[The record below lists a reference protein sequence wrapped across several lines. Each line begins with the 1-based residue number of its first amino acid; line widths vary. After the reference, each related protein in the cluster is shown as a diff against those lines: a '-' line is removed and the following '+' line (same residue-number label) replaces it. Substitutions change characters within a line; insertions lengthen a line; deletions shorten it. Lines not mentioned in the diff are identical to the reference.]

1 MTATGGPVSWP
12 IDFATAGWTCFM
24 CKQRFGVVSEA
35 RECLCPHCQAVLR
48 FAECPDC
55 HRHYPVPKDWAAW
68 KCSACRETERGKR
81 RTLSVRKTQSTAGEP
96 IPLVVVPKPVVD
108 QTTSRPDIADQLQK
122 LAALH
127 QSGAL
132 SRAEFEVAKA
142 SLLGQGEGAQ
152 QVWWCNNCGYEVG
165 VGGRCASCGGN
176 LLPSQAPA
184 LDPHASGEEVGYRLD
199 NWEGGGRARL
209 IGALMAQGIPHRF
222 EDEELV
228 VLAVDEPRVD
238 AAVAEALNPPASP
251 QRRQKMPGITHD
263 PLSPGD
269 LPTPPP
275 SWPAANQPNTT
286 TLLGD
291 PSSGPGPFPP
301 TLTRPTWAPPSGNH
315 SAPAPVDNSRAWLLV
330 AAPLLLLCISAA
342 FLYSGVS
349 EGLIVGFVLAVVTN
363 TVLILWDSRYL
374 KDRGCEVSTLLGIF
388 FVPAYLAQ
396 RSSRLRQGQGP
407 LAGWIAAFVVAIA
420 GSALL
425 GNHFVQLNMP
435 YVQSSVS
442 QWIDKQTGTQVSV
455 TCPTRS
461 VWAVG
466 STFICS
472 ASDSGGSVSIQVTVT
487 NSNGDIT
494 WRAIG

>member
-222 EDEELV
+222 EDEELGCPRRRRAQSGCGRCRGPKPSCLPTAKAEDAGHHSRPA
-228 VLAVDEPRVD
+228 LAGRPPDPPSLLAGRQPTQRDDPVRRPEQWARPIPPYLDAPDSGRPR
-238 AAVAEALNPPASP
+238 AETTAL
-251 QRRQKMPGITHD
+251 Q
-263 PLSPGD
+263 PLS
-269 LPTPPP
+269 
-275 SWPAANQPNTT
+275 TT
-286 TLLGD
+286 A
-291 PSSGPGPFPP
+291 GPGCSWQHRCCCSV
-301 TLTRPTWAPPSGNH
+301 LAPPSFT
-315 SAPAPVDNSRAWLLV
+315 
-330 AAPLLLLCISAA
+330 AA
-342 FLYSGVS
+342 FP
-349 EGLIVGFVLAVVTN
+349 
-363 TVLILWDSRYL
+363 
-374 KDRGCEVSTLLGIF
+374 RG
-388 FVPAYLAQ
+388 
-396 RSSRLRQGQGP
+396 
-407 LAGWIAAFVVAIA
+407 
-420 GSALL
+420 
-425 GNHFVQLNMP
+425 
-435 YVQSSVS
+435 
-442 QWIDKQTGTQVSV
+442 
-455 TCPTRS
+455 
-461 VWAVG
+461 
-466 STFICS
+466 
-472 ASDSGGSVSIQVTVT
+472 
-487 NSNGDIT
+487 
-494 WRAIG
+494 